1 MHMGLLLLCA
11 RVPTDAYGG
20 GNSRPEMPYKCP
32 TCGKTFKHMSSLM
45 NHEADRHG
53 DYGSSEQLRLGY

>member
-1 MHMGLLLLCA
+1 M
-11 RVPTDAYGG
+11 PTDAYGG